1 MGDQTVSNLSH
12 SLSNEVIELVDA
24 NGLARDALA
33 RAHSHAN
40 PRPRNRPVKKENARL
55 RKYVLRYSLSPL
67 THWIVESAHI
77 APRRGGSSNVWKPAV
92 RLGKRLLW

>member
-1 MGDQTVSNLSH
+1 MGDQTVSNLSL

-55 RKYVLRYSLSPL
+55 RK
-67 THWIVESAHI
+67 
-77 APRRGGSSNVWKPAV
+77 
-92 RLGKRLLW
+92 